1 MRMLVVAAPGIGHLL
16 PMLPLARAARD
27 RGHDVRIASGSS
39 LAPIAAAAG
48 FPFVEAG
55 PERMEVVGRAIP
67 GLPQATGRRRA
78 VLMVRHG
85 FAERIA
91 ATQTAVLLAAS
102 SAWRPDLIVREDMAF
117 AGWIVAD
124 RLGTPHATVQVTA
137 WRPRVQDIAREPLAA
152 LRVAHGLPPDRDLAG
167 LFGQVFF
174 GTRPPSL
181 QDPDAPLPV
190 GAMPLRPIADDQ
202 VGAADPVDDLP
213 DPGGRP
219 RVVVTLGTV
228 DSGQR
233 PMLRA
238 LIEGATAAG
247 AQVVVAL
254 GADPS
259 TLGPIDPDV
268 VVRAYLPL
276 SVVLPTT
283 DAVVFHG
290 GSGTLTAALAAGRP
304 LVITPIAADQ
314 LDNADRALAAG
325 IARVV
330 PLAEVEPKTVR
341 DATTAVLHDPRY
353 RERAEAVAA
362 EIAAMPGPDRA
373 VEHLE
378 SIVERRTA

>member
-1 MRMLVVAAPGIGHLL
+1 
-16 PMLPLARAARD
+16 
-27 RGHDVRIASGSS
+27 
-39 LAPIAAAAG
+39 
-48 FPFVEAG
+48 
-55 PERMEVVGRAIP
+55 
-67 GLPQATGRRRA
+67 
-78 VLMVRHG
+78 
-85 FAERIA
+85 
-91 ATQTAVLLAAS
+91 
-102 SAWRPDLIVREDMAF
+102 
-117 AGWIVAD
+117 
-124 RLGTPHATVQVTA
+124 VQVTA

-314 LDNADRALAAG
+314 LDNADRALSAG

>member
-1 MRMLVVAAPGIGHLL
+1 
-16 PMLPLARAARD
+16 
-27 RGHDVRIASGSS
+27 
-39 LAPIAAAAG
+39 
-48 FPFVEAG
+48 
-55 PERMEVVGRAIP
+55 
-67 GLPQATGRRRA
+67 
-78 VLMVRHG
+78 MVRHG

-91 ATQTAVLLAAS
+91 AAQTADLLAATS
-102 SAWRPDLIVREDMAF
+102 TWQPDLVVREDMAF
-117 AGWIVAD
+117 AGWILAD
-124 RLGTPHATVQVTA
+124 RLGVPHATVQITA

-152 LRVAHGLPPDRDLAG
+152 LRVVHGLAPDRELAG
-167 LFGQVFF
+167 LFGRVFF

-190 GAMPLRPIADDQ
+190 GALSLRPVADDQ
-202 VGAADPVDDLP
+202 AGGATTATDESAAVPSHDLP
-213 DPGGRP
+213 DPNGRP

-238 LIEGATAAG
+238 LIEGAAAAG
-247 AQVVVAL
+247 AQVIVAL

-259 TLGPIDPDV
+259 TLGPTDPDV
-268 VVRAYLPL
+268 VVRAYLPM
-276 SVVLPTT
+276 SVVLPTA

-325 IARVV
+325 VARVV
-330 PLAEVEPKTVR
+330 PLAEVEPETVR

>member
-1 MRMLVVAAPGIGHLL
+1 
-16 PMLPLARAARD
+16 
-27 RGHDVRIASGSS
+27 
-39 LAPIAAAAG
+39 
-48 FPFVEAG
+48 
-55 PERMEVVGRAIP
+55 
-67 GLPQATGRRRA
+67 
-78 VLMVRHG
+78 MVRHG

-91 ATQTAVLLAAS
+91 AAQTADVLAATS
-102 SAWRPDLIVREDMAF
+102 EWHPDLVVREDMAF
-117 AGWIVAD
+117 AGWILAD
-124 RLGTPHATVQVTA
+124 RLGIPHATVQITA

-152 LRVAHGLPPDRDLAG
+152 LRVVHGLPPDRELAG
-167 LFGQVFF
+167 LFGRVFF

-181 QDPDAPLPV
+181 QDPDAPLPA
-190 GAMPLRPIADDQ
+190 GAMALRPIADDQ
-202 VGAADPVDDLP
+202 AGGATNTTDGLVASDDLP

-233 PMLRA
+233 PMLRS
-238 LIEGATAAG
+238 LIEGAAATR
-247 AQVVVAL
+247 AQVIVAL

-268 VVRAYLPL
+268 VVRAYLPM
-276 SVVLPTT
+276 SVVLPTA

-290 GSGTLTAALAAGRP
+290 GSGTLTSALAAGRP

-325 IARVV
+325 VARVV
-330 PLAEVEPKTVR
+330 PLAEVDPETVR
-341 DATTAVLHDPRY
+341 DAMTAVLHDPRY
-353 RERAEAVAA
+353 RERAAAVAA

-378 SIVERRTA
+378 SIVVRRTA